1 MRRFVI
7 FVFIIFICILV
18 ALWSPWLYWKFDLV
32 SLFGVKKPD
41 PISGLQVFS
50 LSGELE
56 VFLDN
61 KSYGKVKVETSPFIL
76 DKVSVGEHL
85 ITLKRTSS
93 IKNAYWNFNKLVT
106 FEQGTNVVISYNIGP
121 SLEFS
126 EGEVIYAI
134 KKPDLTKASQ
144 LNINT
149 NISEPNIQ
157 LDNAQPQRVRGSSSY
172 SQSIALDTQHKVKIS
187 KQGFES
193 LEFTVLPESND
204 DRNKLKDYDINI
216 DSQLLYQPVE
226 VN

>member
-1 MRRFVI
+1 MKRFVT
-7 FVFIIFICILV
+7 FVFIIFICILL
-18 ALWSPWLYWKFDLV
+18 ALWSPWLYWKFDLI
-32 SLFGVKKPD
+32 SLFGVKKPE

-50 LSGELE
+50 LSGEME

-85 ITLKRTSS
+85 IGLKRVSN
-93 IKNAYWNFNKLVT
+93 IKGAYWDFNKLIT
-106 FEQGTNVVISYNIGP
+106 FEEGTNAVLSYNLGP
-121 SLEFS
+121 SIEFS

-134 KKPDLTKASQ
+134 KKPDLTKANQ

-149 NISEPNIQ
+149 NIIEANIQ
-157 LDNAQPQRVRGSSSY
+157 LDNSQPQKINAKFFN
-172 SQSIALDTQHKVKIS
+172 QSISLDTQHKVKIS
-187 KQGFES
+187 RQGFES
-193 LEFTVLPESND
+193 LDFTVLPESND

-216 DSQLLYQPVE
+216 DAQLLYQPVE